1 MSINGGMNKDDVA
14 HIYNEILFSLKKG
27 QNNAFCSNMD
37 GGRGCHIQ

>member
-1 MSINGGMNKDDVA
+1 MSINRGMNKDVA

-37 GGRGCHIQ
+37 GGRGYHIQ